1 MSARSNPI
9 VKQTIA
15 EQKVIE
21 MLRQPEVI
29 GIASGKVRGESV
41 RLVFL

>member
-9 VKQTIA
+9 MKRILE